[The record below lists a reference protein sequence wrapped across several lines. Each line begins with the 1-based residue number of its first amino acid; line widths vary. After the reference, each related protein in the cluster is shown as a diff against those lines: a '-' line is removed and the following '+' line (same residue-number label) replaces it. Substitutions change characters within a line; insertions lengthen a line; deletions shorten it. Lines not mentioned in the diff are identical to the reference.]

1 MGRLSRGCFKC
12 RQRRVRCDQGRP
24 SCQHCIKRDEVC
36 EGYRDEATLI
46 FRYETEKVLQ
56 HARVAAAGNY
66 SATPASIGSCRRSRS
81 ADGRS
86 RPVSSEGSPD
96 SSSLTPVE
104 ATSLLNLPSPYPWLK
119 QIPRNA
125 QVRKEDR
132 AVEQFMDKYVLYPC
146 NETSS
151 PGFLE
156 HLPSLFKEVNIEGR
170 YALRWAVRAAAYAEV
185 ARDSE
190 GSHVAQKALHCYG
203 EALSALGE
211 SLAEPGKTPD
221 DYDLM
226 TIVVLDLFE
235 ALFLPDISQVG
246 AHTQGMAQILRL
258 RGSDQFYNPRGWSLF
273 RLAHH
278 RIQKHQLAFNQPA
291 LSESTIWLDQLN
303 DRVPFVRM
311 EKDAHEIKQ
320 TCERA
325 RSLLENAI
333 EDGSVHS
340 VESLQELYELDQTA
354 SSWRQGPQWQF
365 KSVSASELSSGLPFP
380 PLTRIVELHG
390 DVWKA
395 YELNYHRTARILFH
409 QQLLKVIEA
418 VLAKPDLP
426 ELVVLSLHEMMDR
439 STTAVCALVESILA
453 TVPQSLGDVD
463 HLGHVAEAPSAAP
476 KLLFLNLDTYLTSG
490 TTYTSVMLAIS
501 QLLVAVLAVMPALAL
516 PTASPNGVSLPER
529 PSRSTLLSGPH
540 AVPMATAPV
549 VRVSAEEVATASLGP
564 PELDTATEVT
574 HSPLRL
580 LFAHGMTIYFEAA
593 EASLISSLLS
603 NKKE

>member
-24 SCQHCIKRDEVC
+24 SCQRCIKRNEVC
-36 EGYRDEATLI
+36 DGYRDEATLI
-46 FRYETEKVLQ
+46 FRIFC
-56 HARVAAAGNY
+56 Y
-66 SATPASIGSCRRSRS
+66 SALIGSHRRSRS

-96 SSSLTPVE
+96 SSSLTPAE
-104 ATSLLNLPSPYPWLK
+104 ATSLLNLPSPCPWLK
-119 QIPRNA
+119 QTPRNA

-156 HLPSLFKEVNIEGR
+156 HLPSLFKEVNVEGR
-170 YALRWAVRAAAYAEV
+170 YALRWAVRAAAYAEA

-226 TIVVLDLFE
+226 AIVVLDLFE
-235 ALFLPDISQVG
+235 ALFLPDISKVG
-246 AHTQGMAQILRL
+246 AHAQGMAQMLRL

-278 RIQKHQLAFNQPA
+278 RIQKHQLAFIQPA
-291 LSESTIWLDQLN
+291 LGESTIRLDQLN
-303 DRVPFVRM
+303 DKVPFVRM
-311 EKDAHEIKQ
+311 EKDAHGIKQ
-320 TCERA
+320 RCERA
-325 RSLLENAI
+325 RRLLENVM
-333 EDGSVHS
+333 EDGSAHS

-365 KSVSASELSSGLPFP
+365 RSVSATELSSGLPFP

-409 QQLLKVIEA
+409 QQLLKVLEA

-426 ELVVLSLHEMMDR
+426 ELVVLSLHDMMDR
-439 STTAVCALVESILA
+439 STTTVCALVESILA
-453 TVPQSLGDVD
+453 TVPQSLGDID
-463 HLGHVAEAPSAAP
+463 HLGRGAEAPNAAP
-476 KLLFLNLDTYLTSG
+476 KCRSIGCYLLLWP
-490 TTYTSVMLAIS
+490 IKIIK
-501 QLLVAVLAVMPALAL
+501 
-516 PTASPNGVSLPER
+516 
-529 PSRSTLLSGPH
+529 
-540 AVPMATAPV
+540 APD
-549 VRVSAEEVATASLGP
+549 SAASLEQKGKAQSAY
-564 PELDTATEVT
+564 ERIRDYTGMR
-574 HSPLRL
+574 SRL
-580 LFAHGMTIYFEAA
+580 GEMGVLP
-593 EASLISSLLS
+593 
-603 NKKE
+603 